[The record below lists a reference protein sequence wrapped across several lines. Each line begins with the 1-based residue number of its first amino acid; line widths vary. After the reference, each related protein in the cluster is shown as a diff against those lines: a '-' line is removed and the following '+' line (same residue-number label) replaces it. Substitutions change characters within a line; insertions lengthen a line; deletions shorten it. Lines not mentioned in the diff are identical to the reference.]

1 MLKALKGD
9 AFAAAEPLSG
19 VCTWQQLLEILRG
32 KFTTVHSL
40 DVLMGQFYQI
50 AQRLDT
56 VAQFAIKL
64 EHHLGSIRNSHP
76 GAVSDVDFFRHLR
89 ERFFHGLSER
99 MRSSLRHNRL
109 S

>member
-50 AQRLDT
+50 TQGPDT
-56 VAQFAIKL
+56 VAQFCYQAGK
-64 EHHLGSIRNSHP
+64 P
-76 GAVSDVDFFRHLR
+76 FRVHQKQ
-89 ERFFHGLSER
+89 
-99 MRSSLRHNRL
+99 SSWCNQ
-109 S
+109 